1 MTIPANELD
10 ALQADPDV
18 ASLSADAFVTSDAAA
33 EETADGIP
41 SPLLGALGLDEEDDQ
56 APTGQDV
63 GIAVIDSGLE
73 RGSDL
78 DGGEHDDQ
86 YDVDGA
92 PRRVAPYDDYGHGT
106 HVTGLISGSGKG
118 SEGEANGIGRDGRS
132 RHFKVHVY
140 RGVAP
145 RARIIS
151 LKVLGSDGG
160 GRTSDVIQAIEFAIE
175 NRSRLKIK
183 VINLSLG
190 HPIYEPR
197 ETDPLVQVVEAAV
210 RAGIVVVTSAG
221 NFGTNPETG
230 ISGYAG
236 ITSPGN
242 APSAITVGAVDTR
255 NTAWRL
261 DDRIAS
267 YSSRGPTWFDGAAK
281 PDVVAPGHRL
291 VAAAALRSTLYSERP
306 NGRVSGN
313 GKQPRYLMLS
323 GTSMA
328 AAVTSGVV
336 ALMIEAHE
344 QAFKKPLHAERGQ
357 GDAGVLGDSAARRRL
372 SDAGSRQRECCG
384 RDRAGRF
391 D

>member
-1 MTIPANELD
+1 MRPSIRSAGVRVFVAFALATTATVAGTSRPAQAVKRENQAAKRTSKLDRELQRQVKAHGDGLVRVIVKPAPGRHDTALAKHRAHGDAISSDFKAVDAFAMTISANELD

-118 SEGEANGIGRDGRS
+118 SEGEANGIGRDGRT

-190 HPIYEPR
+190 HPIYESR

-230 ISGYAG
+230 LSGYAG

-255 NTAWRL
+255 NTASRL

-267 YSSRGPTWFDGAAK
+267 VQLTR
-281 PDVVAPGHRL
+281 PDL
-291 VAAAALRSTLYSERP
+291 V
-306 NGRVSGN
+306 
-313 GKQPRYLMLS
+313 
-323 GTSMA
+323 
-328 AAVTSGVV
+328 
-336 ALMIEAHE
+336 
-344 QAFKKPLHAERGQ
+344 
-357 GDAGVLGDSAARRRL
+357 RRR
-372 SDAGSRQRECCG
+372 RQ
-384 RDRAGRF
+384 A
-391 D
+391 